1 MYQPCELYQLKIDVG
16 MLNTVKIYW
25 ADVSSVNPSS
35 EQKKPFCSD
44 EGLIMLEKYPLS
56 TYHKLKENI

>member
-1 MYQPCELYQLKIDVG
+1 MSETNGELYEQKVDVG

-35 EQKKPFCSD
+35 LLFAFFSD
-44 EGLIMLEKYPLS
+44 EGRTLQTPAQ
-56 TYHKLKENI
+56 